1 MYRQYS
7 ISFPRCQKIVD
18 THTENEEQNE
28 QSGVRRPFHVSNLSK
43 KIMKNR
49 TDYLENSAL
58 LQWLTHKAKLRSVET
73 MKKDKPIVVTLL
85 TIVIG
90 PSGVQLREQSG
101 K

>member
-1 MYRQYS
+1 
-7 ISFPRCQKIVD
+7 
-18 THTENEEQNE
+18 
-28 QSGVRRPFHVSNLSK
+28 
-43 KIMKNR
+43 MKNR
-49 TDYLENSAL
+49 TDYLENRAL